1 MESGDRVGELWDG
14 IGTNMRSVMF
24 SPITGDERLLATTN
38 PGGFAR
44 PFLWNPRTGNRT
56 QIDLGK
62 TPGEVVPWDWSQDGR
77 KLLMTVVDYAV
88 FRLFVYDLA
97 TSDLTEIAHDGGTI
111 SSAQFIGKDLLLLT
125 SDSAHPWRV
134 VRRKVIGHGVT
145 GGEEQTLLRGN
156 DVPDATRWKTAS
168 FTGARRET
176 VHAWIATPPGNG
188 PFPTVVHTHGGPS
201 AVMTDLYLPEAQ
213 AWIDHGFVF
222 CSINYHGSITFGAD
236 FRNCINGNLGELE
249 TQDVAAGVQ
258 WLVEQGIA
266 NPDLVFKTGGSYGG
280 YTAGIPAGALWRQ
293 PRGKAGR
300 APEGISSHLR

>member
-1 MESGDRVGELWDG
+1 
-14 IGTNMRSVMF
+14 MRSVMF

-62 TPGEVVPWDWSQDGR
+62 TPGEVVPWDCSQDGR
-77 KLLMTVVDYAV
+77 KLLMTVVDHAV

-97 TSDLTEIAHDGGTI
+97 TSDLTEIA
-111 SSAQFIGKDLLLLT
+111 
-125 SDSAHPWRV
+125 
-134 VRRKVIGHGVT
+134 
-145 GGEEQTLLRGN
+145 
-156 DVPDATRWKTAS
+156 
-168 FTGARRET
+168 
-176 VHAWIATPPGNG
+176 
-188 PFPTVVHTHGGPS
+188 HGGPS

-258 WLVEQGIA
+258 WLVEQG
-266 NPDLVFKTGGSYGG
+266 
-280 YTAGIPAGALWRQ
+280 
-293 PRGKAGR
+293 R
-300 APEGISSHLR
+300 A